1 MGVQF
6 IRNNSKGKNL
16 RLKAEKLLCQEDETN
31 GLYDVHK
38 LVHELQVHQIELEMQ
53 NEELMKSQIELQS
66 ANNKYF
72 ELYNFAPCGYFTLDT
87 NGIIKDVNI
96 AGTNILGIE
105 KENLVERAFIRF
117 IGHDSRYKFTKLIE
131 NVILSD
137 KILKCELELLRQN
150 KPLTVIMEMN
160 SNIYSAQYKRSIL
173 VTIVDISE
181 LKNAEDE
188 IKKSLQEKEVLLRE
202 INHRVKN
209 NLQIITSLLH
219 LQESSA
225 ADEDPVDVLKKTQGR
240 VKSMAMVQE
249 KLSQSPSLSKINL
262 KNYVE
267 KLVND
272 ILNSYGK
279 SETIKTNLF
288 IEKLDVSI
296 DTAIPVGLII
306 NELVTNTVKYAF
318 KHYQG
323 TINLKITS
331 KYDLDKFIEIH
342 IADDGIGIPENID
355 PENSD
360 SLGLQLVNSLVNQ
373 LEGKMK
379 YNRGKG
385 TEYILTLKIED

>member
-1 MGVQF
+1 MRIF
-6 IRNNSKGKNL
+6 
-16 RLKAEKLLCQEDETN
+16 
-31 GLYDVHK
+31 Y
-38 LVHELQVHQIELEMQ
+38 
-53 NEELMKSQIELQS
+53 
-66 ANNKYF
+66 
-72 ELYNFAPCGYFTLDT
+72 LDT

-96 AGTNILGIE
+96 AGTTILGIG
-105 KENLVERAFIRF
+105 KENLVEMAFIQF
-117 IGHDSRYKFTKLIE
+117 IGHDYRYKFTKLIE
-131 NVILSD
+131 NVFSSG
-137 KILKCELELLRQN
+137 KILKCELELLRQK
-150 KPLTVIMEMN
+150 KPFTVIMEMN
-160 SNIYSAQYKRSIL
+160 SNIYSTQNKRSIL
-173 VTIVDISE
+173 VTIVDVSE
-181 LKNAEDE
+181 LKNAENE

-249 KLSQSPSLSKINL
+249 KLSQSPSLSHINL

-279 SETIKTNLF
+279 SETIKTSLSV
-288 IEKLDVSI
+288 EKLDVNI

-306 NELVTNTVKYAF
+306 NELITNTVKYAF

-323 TINLKITS
+323 TITLNIST
-331 KYDLDKFIEIH
+331 KYEDLDKFIEIR

-373 LEGKMK
+373 LEGKME
-379 YNRGKG
+379 YNRVKG
-385 TEYILTLKIED
+385 TEYILNLKIED